1 MKVTFGHARNDI
13 VELTVGIVLNVIGG
27 IFIGS
32 IFNNPVWYQILLT
45 AILLPA
51 GIILEIRVLARHH
64 FELQKVRT
72 DIEKARNENTQT
84 LKKMEKEQR
93 LTEQSENK
101 LTEAMNQIDKAKN
114 EIEDTQKKAFS
125 RSRSLADSKS
135 LEDDIQTLHERL
147 QRVEEKLG
155 FSSFLRR
162 RLGRHRGV

>member
-1 MKVTFGHARNDI
+1 M
-13 VELTVGIVLNVIGG
+13 ELTIGIVLNVIGG

-32 IFNNPVWYQILLT
+32 IFNNPIWYQILLT

-64 FELQKVRT
+64 FELQRVRT
-72 DIEKARNENTQT
+72 DIENARNENTQT
-84 LKKMEKEQR
+84 LRKMEKQQR
-93 LTEQSENK
+93 LIENAENK
-101 LTEAMNQIDKAKN
+101 LTEATNKAKD
-114 EIEDTQKKAFS
+114 EIEDIQKKTFS

-135 LEDDIQTLHERL
+135 LEDDIQTIHERL
-147 QRVEEKLG
+147 QRVEERLG